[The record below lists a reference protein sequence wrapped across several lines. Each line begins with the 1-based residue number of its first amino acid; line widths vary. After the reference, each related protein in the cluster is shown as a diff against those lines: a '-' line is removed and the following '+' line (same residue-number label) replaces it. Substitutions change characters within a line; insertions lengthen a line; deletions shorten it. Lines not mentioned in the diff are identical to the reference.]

1 MPRIAPLLA
10 CALLLAP
17 APALSEDDPT
27 SLRDCRALLKS
38 VQGEVTRTPETLA
51 EDVPGGCRFTHV
63 GYALDGFVEY
73 RADEV
78 TLLTPDLLAEFPSGD
93 IFKSADLSIRGLR
106 ILPNT
111 GNPMGD
117 YLTSQFTSAIDI
129 DLVYDTDPEA
139 LTAQLKRFSFDAGE
153 IGRLTLFARFS
164 NFDNTDIDYTGLGD
178 EMGVIHELGLAIE
191 DNGLLA
197 TYLLPL
203 VVGGL
208 PYDEDPRPVIAQT
221 KTAISTAIRALP
233 ESLISMVSAESLVRF
248 VTAFPEAHGNWTLHF
263 ESEEGL
269 ALSALDASSLD
280 DLLALLSSDASI
292 SATADYRGP

>member
-1 MPRIAPLLA
+1 MLRIAPLFA
-10 CALLLAP
+10 TALLLVP
-17 APALSEDDPT
+17 APLLAEDNPAP
-27 SLRDCRALLKS
+27 LRDCRALLKA
-38 VQGEVTRTPETLA
+38 VQGEITRTPDTTA

-111 GNPMGD
+111 GNPVGD
-117 YLTSQFTSAIDI
+117 YLTSQYINAINI
-129 DLVYDTDPEA
+129 DLVYDTDLEA
-139 LTAQLKRFSFDAGE
+139 LTAQLKRFSFDVGD

-164 NFDNTDIDYTGLGD
+164 NFDNTDLDYTGVGA
-178 EMGVIHELGLAIE
+178 ETGVIHEFGLAIE

-203 VVGGL
+203 VVGDL

-221 KTAISTAIRALP
+221 KIAISMAIRALP
-233 ESLISMVSAESLVRF
+233 ESLISTVSAESLVRF
-248 VTAFPEAHGNWTLHF
+248 VTAFPQSYGNWTLHF
-263 ESEEGL
+263 ESETGL
-269 ALSALDASSLD
+269 PIAAFGAPSLEEALAIIG
-280 DLLALLSSDASI
+280 SDAHI
-292 SATADYRGP
+292 TATADYRGP